1 MKNMVPTFGK
11 DEPRNTEFVKQ
22 SEYDAKVLELEN
34 SIKGKAGK
42 DEIPTIPDHSIY
54 ALKEEIPKDY
64 LKKEDLPKPID
75 TSNFVTKEEVEKFA
89 TKDDLPDLKPYIKKE
104 NLPDFNTLATK
115 AELEL
120 KASIGDMAKKV
131 SIEDMEKYKS
141 AIDES
146 LKSKLNKSETY
157 TRQEVKDR
165 YIKKDAH
172 QKDLEKKMDKVLLP
186 DFETFA
192 RKSDLDGLVGKECVD
207 LRPYLKKEE
216 VETCY
221 CFVKLENNFR
231 FYDGESHDHEIY
243 LGGRG
248 VWNVQYDT
256 HKKIYK
262 HNAQSNFDYYAPFDG
277 LYLIDYTIT
286 VQRDSYTMK
295 PQVLQRIRTSARE
308 VINWDYFDTSLVGS
322 LQKGESTTRTFIKTA
337 TIYLK
342 AGQWV
347 KFSIQFTNRA
357 YNNKKMWLHCI
368 GAQGV
373 YTPTYF
379 SITGTKKAI

>member
-1 MKNMVPTFGK
+1 MVPTFGSNQE
-11 DEPRNTEFVKQ
+11 DTEFVKKAD
-22 SEYDAKVLELEN
+22 YDAKVLEIE
-34 SIKGKAGK
+34 KALKEKVTK

-54 ALKEEIPKDY
+54 LQEHHLEPYAKKEQIPEIPDHSIYALKE
-64 LKKEDLPKPID
+64 
-75 TSNFVTKEEVEKFA
+75 
-89 TKDDLPDLKPYIKKE
+89 DLPDLKPYIKKE

-165 YIKKDAH
+165 YVKKEVH
-172 QKDLEKKMDKVLLP
+172 EKNLEKKMDKIALP
-186 DFETFA
+186 DFESFA
-192 RKSDLDGLVGKECVD
+192 KKSDLDGLVGKECVD

-216 VETCY
+216 VETSY

-231 FYDGESHDHEIY
+231 FYDGESQDHEIY

-248 VWNVQYDT
+248 GWNVQYDT

-262 HNAQSNFDYYAPFDG
+262 HNAQSNFNYYAPFDG

-286 VQRDSYTMK
+286 VQRDTHIMK
-295 PQVLQRIRTSARE
+295 PFVMQRIRTSVRE
-308 VINWDYFDTSLVGS
+308 VVNWEYFDNSLVGTI
-322 LQKGESTTRTFIKTA
+322 QKGESTTRTFIKTA

-347 KFSIQFTNRA
+347 KFSIQFNNRA
-357 YNNKKMWLHCI
+357 YNNRKMWLHCI
-368 GAQGV
+368 GAQGG

-379 SITGTKKAI
+379 SITGTKRAI